1 MDREQLLALA
11 ESKVGE
17 ITKRIWREG
26 WDAGYAS
33 GREDGR
39 WEGTQWC
46 DPEADWGKS
55 ETARASAASMK
66 DETHVGN

>member
-1 MDREQLLALA
+1 MMKREEMMELSASHI
-11 ESKVGE
+11 EG

-26 WDAGYAS
+26 WDAGYAA

-39 WEGTQWC
+39 WDGTQWC

-55 ETARASAASMK
+55 EAKRALATTEAA
-66 DETHVGN
+66 DAE